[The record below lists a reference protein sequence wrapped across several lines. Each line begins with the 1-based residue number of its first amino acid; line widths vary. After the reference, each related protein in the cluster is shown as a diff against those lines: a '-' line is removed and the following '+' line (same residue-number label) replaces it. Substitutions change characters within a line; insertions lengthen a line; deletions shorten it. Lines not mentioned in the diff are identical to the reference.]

1 MAMRIT
7 IPYGEEQVS
16 FEIPKQNLA
25 WIIDRGSR
33 EPYGDIPKALR
44 EALRKSVDS
53 RPLRELAS
61 NAKRVVVLVDDYTR
75 PTPQRLLLPSV
86 LDELREAGVSK
97 DQVEVIV
104 ALGTHRPMRESEME
118 AKFGGEVLDRVE
130 VRNFDC
136 HDEADLIDIGKT
148 PMGVEVVVSRK
159 VYEADL
165 VIGVGNIVP
174 HCYAGWAGGGK
185 IVQPGVCGVKTIE
198 ETHIASGMTRPI
210 FKIAGDP
217 DNRVRHMIDEVAI
230 KSGLRFI
237 VNTVLNE
244 RDEVC
249 SLAVGHPLKAFRE
262 GIREAEKLYCREI
275 PHRADIVV
283 VSSYPADIDYWQ
295 ALKPTDYACLG
306 VRPGGVIILVAP
318 CPEGVSPVH
327 GDLREMGQLTYDE
340 VLDAYRHGEIEDG
353 VAAAALMI
361 HTQIREHAQII
372 CVSHGLS
379 EEDKAALGFEHAD
392 SVEEALRMALK
403 KMGEKAKVGVIKCGD
418 ILPTRRT
425 VRS

>member
-1 MAMRIT
+1 MPPI
-7 IPYGEEQVS
+7 
-16 FEIPKQNLA
+16 
-25 WIIDRGSR
+25 
-33 EPYGDIPKALR
+33 
-44 EALRKSVDS
+44 
-53 RPLRELAS
+53 
-61 NAKRVVVLVDDYTR
+61 
-75 PTPQRLLLPSV
+75 
-86 LDELREAGVSK
+86 LDELREAGVSE

-104 ALGTHRPMRESEME
+104 ALGTHRPMRRSEME

-136 HDEADLIDIGKT
+136 NDEAELIDIGKT
-148 PMGVEVVVSRK
+148 PTGVEVVVSRR

-165 VIGVGNIVP
+165 AIGVGNIVP

-185 IVQPGVCGVKTIE
+185 IVQPGVCGVETIE
-198 ETHIASGMTRPI
+198 ETHIAAGMTRPI

-217 DNRVRHMIDEVAI
+217 DNRVRRMIDEVAM

-262 GIREAEKLYCREI
+262 GIREAEKLYCRGI

-283 VSSYPADIDYWQ
+283 VSGHPADIDYWQ

-306 VRPGGVIILVAP
+306 VRPGGVIILVSP

-327 GDLREMGQLTYDE
+327 GELRDMGLLTYDE
-340 VLDAYRHGEIEDG
+340 ALEAYRRGEIEDG

-361 HTQIREHAQII
+361 HAQIRGHAKII

-379 EEDKAALGFEHAD
+379 EGDKEALGFEHAD
-392 SVEEALRMALK
+392 SVEEALEMALK
-403 KMGEKAKVGVIKCGD
+403 EMGEKAEIGVIKCGD
-418 ILPTRRT
+418 ILPR
-425 VRS
+425 VQS

>member
-1 MAMRIT
+1 MRIT

-16 FEIPKQNLA
+16 FEIPKRNLA

-33 EPYGDIPKALR
+33 EPYGDVPKALR
-44 EALRKSVDS
+44 EALRRPVAS

-61 NAKRVVVLVDDYTR
+61 NARRVVILVDDYTR
-75 PTPQRLLLPSV
+75 PTPQRLLLPTI
-86 LDELREAGVSK
+86 LNELREGGVR
-97 DQVEVIV
+97 DQQVEVIV
-104 ALGTHRPMRESEME
+104 ALGTHRPMRRSEME
-118 AKFGGEVLDRVE
+118 EKYGAEILDRVE

-136 HDEADLIDIGKT
+136 HDGAELIDIGKT
-148 PMGVEVVVSRK
+148 SMGVEVVVSRR

-185 IVQPGVCGVKTIE
+185 IIQPGVCGVKTIE
-198 ETHIASGMTRPI
+198 ETHVAAGMTRPV
-210 FKIAGDP
+210 FKMAGDP
-217 DNRVRHMIDEVAI
+217 DNMVRRMIDEVAM

-249 SLAVGHPLKAFRE
+249 HLAVGHPLKAFRE
-262 GIREAEKLYCREI
+262 GIKKAERLYLREI
-275 PHRADIVV
+275 PDLADIVV
-283 VSSYPADIDYWQ
+283 VSSHPADIDYWQ

-306 VRPGGVIILVAP
+306 VRRGGVIILVTP

-327 GDLREMGQLTYDE
+327 GELRDMGLLTYDE
-340 VLDAYRHGEIEDG
+340 ALEAYRRGEIKDG

-361 HTQIREHAQII
+361 HAQIRGHARII

-379 EEDKAALGFEHAD
+379 EEDKEALGFEHAD
-392 SVEEALRMALK
+392 SVEEALEMALRR
-403 KMGEKAKVGVIKCGD
+403 MGEKAKVGVIKCGD
-418 ILPTRRT
+418 ILPR
-425 VRS
+425 VRAMGS

>member
-1 MAMRIT
+1 MKIT
-7 IPYGEEQVS
+7 IPYGEEKIS
-16 FEIPKQNLA
+16 FEIPKRNLA

-33 EPYGDIPKALR
+33 ESYGDVAKALR
-44 EALRKSVDS
+44 EALRRPIAS
-53 RPLRELAS
+53 RPLRELAY
-61 NAKRVVVLVDDYTR
+61 NARGVVILVDDYTR
-75 PTPQRLLLPSV
+75 PTPQRLLLPPI
-86 LDELREAGVSK
+86 LDELREAGVSE

-104 ALGTHRPMRESEME
+104 ALGTHRPMRRSEME

-136 HDEADLIDIGKT
+136 HDEAELIDIGKT
-148 PMGVEVVVSRK
+148 PMGVEVVVSRS

-185 IVQPGVCGVKTIE
+185 IVQPGVCGVETIE
-198 ETHIASGMTRPI
+198 ETHIAAGMTRPI
-210 FKIAGDP
+210 FRIPGDP
-217 DNRVRHMIDEVAI
+217 DNRVRRMIDEVAM
-230 KSGLRFI
+230 KSGLRLI

-249 SLAVGHPLKAFRE
+249 HLAVGHPLKAFRE
-262 GIREAEKLYCREI
+262 GIKEAEKLYCRGI

-283 VSSYPADIDYWQ
+283 ISGHPADIDYWQ

-306 VRPGGVIILVAP
+306 VKRGGVIILVAP

-327 GDLREMGQLTYDE
+327 GELRDMGLLTYDE
-340 VLDAYRHGEIEDG
+340 ALEAYRRGEIEDG

-361 HTQIREHAQII
+361 HAQIRGHAKII

-379 EEDKAALGFEHAD
+379 EGDKEALGFEHAD
-392 SVEEALRMALK
+392 SVEEALEMALK
-403 KMGEKAKVGVIKCGD
+403 EMGEKAEIGVIKCGD
-418 ILPTRRT
+418 ILPR
-425 VRS
+425 VQS

>member
-1 MAMRIT
+1 MRIT
-7 IPYGEEQVS
+7 IPYGEDQIS
-16 FEIPKQNLA
+16 FEVPKRNLA

-33 EPYGDIPKALR
+33 EPYRDVSKALR
-44 EALRKSVDS
+44 EALRRPIAS

-61 NAKRVVVLVDDYTR
+61 NSKRVVILVDDYTR
-75 PTPQRLLLPSV
+75 PTPQRLLLPPI
-86 LDELREAGVSK
+86 LDELREGGVSE

-104 ALGTHRPMRESEME
+104 ALGTHRPMRREEME

-136 HDEADLIDIGKT
+136 HDEAALINIGKT
-148 PMGVEVVVSRK
+148 PMGVEVVVSRR

-217 DNRVRHMIDEVAI
+217 DNRVRRMIDEVAM

-237 VNTVLNE
+237 VNTILNE

-262 GIREAEKLYCREI
+262 GIKEAEKLYCRGI

-327 GDLREMGQLTYDE
+327 GDLREMGRLTYDE
-340 VLDAYRHGEIEDG
+340 VLEAYRRGEIEDG

-361 HTQIREHAQII
+361 HAQIRGHAKII

-379 EEDKAALGFEHAD
+379 ESDKEALGFEHAD
-392 SVEEALRMALK
+392 SVEEALKMALK
-403 KMGEKAKVGVIKCGD
+403 GMGEKAQVGVIKCGD
-418 ILPTRRT
+418 ILPKMGTAG
-425 VRS
+425 S

>member
-33 EPYGDIPKALR
+33 EPYGDVPKALR
-44 EALRKSVDS
+44 EALRKPVDS

-148 PMGVEVVVSRK
+148 PMGVEVVVSRR

-217 DNRVRHMIDEVAI
+217 DNRVRRMIDEVAI

>member
-1 MAMRIT
+1 MKIT
-7 IPYGEEQVS
+7 IPYGEEKIS
-16 FEIPKQNLA
+16 FEIPRRNLA
-25 WIIDRGSR
+25 WIIDRGRR
-33 EPYGDIPKALR
+33 EPYGDVAKALR
-44 EALRKSVDS
+44 EALRRPIAS
-53 RPLRELAS
+53 RPLRELAY
-61 NAKRVVVLVDDYTR
+61 NARRVVILVDDYTR
-75 PTPQRLLLPSV
+75 PTPQRLLLPPI
-86 LDELREAGVSK
+86 LDELREAGVSE

-104 ALGTHRPMRESEME
+104 ALGTHRPMRRSEME

-136 HDEADLIDIGKT
+136 HDEAELIDIGKT
-148 PMGVEVVVSRK
+148 PMGVEVVVSRS

-198 ETHIASGMTRPI
+198 ETHIAAGMTRPI
-210 FKIAGDP
+210 FKMAGDP
-217 DNRVRHMIDEVAI
+217 DNRVRRMIDEVAM

-249 SLAVGHPLKAFRE
+249 HLAVGHPLKAFRE
-262 GIREAEKLYCREI
+262 GIKEAEKLYCRGI
-275 PHRADIVV
+275 PDRADIVV
-283 VSSYPADIDYWQ
+283 VSGHPADIDYWQ

-306 VRPGGVIILVAP
+306 VKRGGVIILVAP

-327 GDLREMGQLTYDE
+327 GELRDMGLLTYDE
-340 VLDAYRHGEIEDG
+340 ALEAYRRGEIEDG

-361 HTQIREHAQII
+361 HAQIRGHAKII

-379 EEDKAALGFEHAD
+379 EGDKEALGFEHAD
-392 SVEEALRMALK
+392 SVEEALEMALK
-403 KMGEKAKVGVIKCGD
+403 EMGEKAKIGVIKCGD
-418 ILPTRRT
+418 ILPR
-425 VRS
+425 VQS